1 MATFNFFL
9 CLSLLVELLALP
21 VAVTIAVLVTAK
33 VSFNHL
39 IKPSALAGS
48 RHVTSLCTVMT
59 LWDAWTYIPRFK
71 LGSMKAWRLV
81 RSLIDVG
88 RKILGKRRRIRDEE
102 DSDNNHDGP
111 PASRRLDGQK
121 LSTSAN
127 PSLSYGSTEHSER
140 NSLIPET
147 NRDHAGRRRKESVL
161 DEVVVHDQLSRTERV
176 LRDRIN
182 SYDEEQLK
190 SACNR
195 MNFEITACTQSIVD
209 EWSQLKPDSENS
221 PRRRD
226 PESIPKE
233 VYDAV
238 GDEILQRIQ
247 KAKLPPSSFDIEGT
261 VEFALRAWVL
271 HCVASCISASLL
283 ASTGPVVK
291 NIARELAETGSV
303 LVYYP

>member
-1 MATFNFFL
+1 MQTTCTARVSVETAANHGHFNFFL
-9 CLSLLVELLALP
+9 CLSLLIELLALP
-21 VAVTIAVLVTAK
+21 VAVTIAVLVTVK
-33 VSFNHL
+33 VSFKHL
-39 IKPSALAGS
+39 IKSSALAGF
-48 RHVTSLCTVMT
+48 RHDTSLCTVMT

-88 RKILGKRRRIRDEE
+88 SKFLGKRRRIRAEE
-102 DSDNNHDGP
+102 DSDNSNHDGP

-127 PSLSYGSTEHSER
+127 PSLSYGGTEHCER

-161 DEVVVHDQLSRTERV
+161 DEVVVHDQPSRTERV
-176 LRDRIN
+176 FRDRIN

-209 EWSQLKPDSENS
+209 EWSQLKPDSEKIC
-221 PRRRD
+221 PRRRE

-233 VYDAV
+233 VHDAV

-247 KAKLPPSSFDIEGT
+247 KQNYLRRLLI
-261 VEFALRAWVL
+261 LRALSNLPCGHGSSTVL
-271 HCVASCISASLL
+271 HHVFLHHCWPQLGL
-283 ASTGPVVK
+283 
-291 NIARELAETGSV
+291 
-303 LVYYP
+303 